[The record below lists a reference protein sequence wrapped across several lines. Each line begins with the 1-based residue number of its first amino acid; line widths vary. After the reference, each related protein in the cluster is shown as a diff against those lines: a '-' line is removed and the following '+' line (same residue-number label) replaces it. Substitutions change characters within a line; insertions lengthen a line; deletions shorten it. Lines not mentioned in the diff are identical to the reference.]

1 MSLTG
6 VCFPLWSRFSRDD
19 DEPDGPLLPH
29 AGSSDG
35 LKDLRSALM
44 SSSLLL
50 SAH

>member
-6 VCFPLWSRFSRDD
+6 VCFPLWSRSSRDDD
-19 DEPDGPLLPH
+19 DEPDGSLLPH

-35 LKDLRSALM
+35 LQDLRSALM
-44 SSSLLL
+44 SSLLL